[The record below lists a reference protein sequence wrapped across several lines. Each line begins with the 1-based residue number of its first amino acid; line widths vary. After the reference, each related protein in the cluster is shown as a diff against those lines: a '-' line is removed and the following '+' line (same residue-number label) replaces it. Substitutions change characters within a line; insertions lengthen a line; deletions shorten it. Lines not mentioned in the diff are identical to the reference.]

1 MMNTDKTDSA
11 TDPHDTR
18 PAADIA
24 AHAVSAT
31 PATSAT
37 MAAAAAIRA
46 ADVGAADASA
56 SVQLPDT
63 TGAITLT
70 PAQRSELRAA
80 AHGLAPVVS
89 ISQKG
94 LTETVLTEIERN
106 LRAHGLIKIRVF
118 ETEREQREVLLTSIC
133 HTLGAAPVQH
143 IGKLLVIWR
152 EKPAAQAGHP
162 APVRSRRKPPRL
174 TKKAAAAKTD
184 KAARA
189 RPVEKGKPRRPT
201 RTR

>member
-11 TDPHDTR
+11 ADPHDTR

-24 AHAVSAT
+24 A
-31 PATSAT
+31 PATAAASAT
-37 MAAAAAIRA
+37 MTVAAAIKA
-46 ADVGAADASA
+46 ADMGATDA
-56 SVQLPDT
+56 SVQLPDAA
-63 TGAITLT
+63 GAITLT

-94 LTETVLTEIERN
+94 LTETVLTEIERS

-152 EKPAAQAGHP
+152 EKPAAQAVHP